1 MLRRWLPIAVLLLA
15 VGAFL
20 LWLRLQTAPLDAIVR
35 GGAGPPNIVL
45 LHGYGSNADD
55 WLQFVETIRLPP
67 NGRFLFPNGPWR
79 GPNQVRGWWWLN
91 IEGHVPKGERFPDFS
106 GEAPAG
112 IKVASRLVRE
122 FLDDVP
128 QPIVLGGFSQGAM
141 LSGEIA
147 FQTEQPLAALVMIG
161 GTTVNEAAWVERF
174 PGRRSLPIFMAHGRQ
189 DGVLPFAVAD
199 RFRTKLQAAGMD
211 VTWVP
216 FDGGHEIPA
225 SVVQALNAFLASL
238 RLDARH

>member
-1 MLRRWLPIAVLLLA
+1 VLRRWLPIAVLLLA

-35 GGAGPPNIVL
+35 GGAGPPTIVL